1 MEQDKAIQLTNNNV
15 QLPSIP
21 DAKSLAA
28 LRLDKSV
35 PHYKDLPRDKRT
47 AWLKTQIMTLN
58 MIRHQIVEGWQ
69 VEFDAQTLDEFLM
82 DDIYARDYTFPEIK
96 DAFKRGLMGDYGDYY
111 GLTAESL
118 YGFIRGYFMSEK
130 KRKATDIVRESLRKS
145 EASKNEEAILRAA
158 RLHADEIAK
167 SHKV

>member
-1 MEQDKAIQLTNNNV
+1 MEQNKAIQLTNNNV

-35 PHYKDLPRDKRT
+35 PHYKDLPKDKRT

-118 YGFIRGYFMSEK
+118 YGFLRGYFMSEK
-130 KRKATDIVRESLRKS
+130 KRKATEIVKKALSGDDPHKGEFFLEK
-145 EASKNEEAILRAA
+145 A
-158 RLHADEIAK
+158 RLHAEKVAK
-167 SHKV
+167 ERKI